1 MQLTAEQIQSN
12 WDELMDYINKYISEP
27 RKEKLLEFYSMYADR
42 LMLMPAAHK
51 KEYHNA
57 FPGGYVEH
65 VLRVIRCSIK
75 QAKLWE
81 SEECDMSTF
90 TQEEL
95 VFSALNHDLGKMGDE
110 NEDSYIPQT
119 DQWRKDKL
127 GEDYMFNTKVPFASV
142 PDRGLFML
150 QSHGIQYTFNE
161 MVAIQTHDGLY
172 DKANEK
178 YLMSFMPE
186 QKPRTS
192 LPFILHQADLMAARI
207 EFEREWLPSLKKGK
221 SSVEI
226 KKGNF
231 TLGSNDKKPTTAT
244 SNKVKALN
252 SVKSD
257 SLKNMLDNL

>member
-1 MQLTAEQIQSN
+1 MKLTAEQIQSN
-12 WDELMDYINKYISEP
+12 WAEFLSNIEQHITGD
-27 RKEKLLEFYSMYADR
+27 RKEKLLAFYKKYEER
-42 LMLMPAAHK
+42 IILMPAAHK

-65 VLRVIRCSIK
+65 VNRVVKAALSLSAI
-75 QAKLWE
+75 WE
-81 SEECDMSTF
+81 GFGADMSTF

-95 VFSALNHDLGKMGDE
+95 VFSAINHDLGKMGDE
-110 NEDSYIPQT
+110 ENESYIPQT

-161 MVAIQTHDGLY
+161 MLAIQTHDGLY
-172 DKANEK
+172 DEGNKK
-178 YLMSFMPE
+178 YLFAFMPE

-207 EFEREWLPSLKKGK
+207 EFEQEWLPKLKGEN
-221 SSVEI
+221 SVEPQ
-226 KKGNF
+226 KKNY
-231 TLGSNDKKPTTAT
+231 TLNTKT
-244 SNKVKALN
+244 SSKSKALN
-252 SVKSD
+252 TLSSPG
-257 SLKNMLDNL
+257 LKNMLDSL

>member
-1 MQLTAEQIQSN
+1 MNLTAEQIQEN
-12 WDELMDYINKYISEP
+12 WDELMSIIDKHISSP
-27 RKEKLLEFYSMYADR
+27 RKEKLIEFYEQYAER

-65 VLRVIRCSIK
+65 VLRVIRCALK
-75 QAKLWE
+75 QAGVWQ
-81 SEECDMSTF
+81 SEGADMNTF
-90 TQEEL
+90 TTEEL

-142 PDRGLFML
+142 PDRGLFLL

-161 MVAIQTHDGLY
+161 MIAIQTHDGLY
-172 DKANEK
+172 DEANNK
-178 YLMSFMPE
+178 YLKNFMPE

-207 EFEREWLPSLKKGK
+207 EFEREWLPKLKEGK
-221 SSVEI
+221 KSVDNKKDNFKLGTSTKNPKI
-226 KKGNF
+226 K
-231 TLGSNDKKPTTAT
+231 D
-244 SNKVKALN
+244 KALKT
-252 SVKSD
+252 SGSD
-257 SLKNMLDNL
+257 SLKNLLSNL

>member
-1 MQLTAEQIQSN
+1 MNLTAEQIQDN
-12 WDELMDYINKYISEP
+12 WNELLSYIEEYISEP
-27 RKEKLLEFYSMYADR
+27 RKDKLLEFYEQYADR

-65 VLRVIRCSIK
+65 VLRVIRCAIK
-75 QAKLWE
+75 QAELWN
-81 SEECDMSTF
+81 SEGCDMTTF
-90 TQEEL
+90 TTEEL

-110 NEDSYIPQT
+110 NEESYIPQT
-119 DQWRKDKL
+119 DNWRKEKL
-127 GEDYMFNTKVPFASV
+127 GEDYMFNTKVPFSSV

-161 MVAIQTHDGLY
+161 MLAIQTHDGLY

-178 YLMSFMPE
+178 YLMSYMPE

-207 EFEREWLPSLKKGK
+207 EFEREWLPKLKEDKK
-221 SSVEI
+221 SVDTG
-226 KKGNF
+226 KGNF
-231 TLGSNDKKPTTAT
+231 TLGNKPNMSKKT
-244 SNKVKALN
+244 STKTKALGTF
-252 SVKSD
+252 KSD